1 MDLIS
6 RWHEALER
14 EPGSPSTFL
23 RQVLASGA
31 SYRGQPLCVYRRPHI
46 ISGATVKELTRS
58 LSQFHGAVRRLRN
71 VIIEQGLDGEL
82 VSSLGLRQ
90 GALELARIHPGYES
104 AALVARV
111 DCFVGPDGPKFLE
124 LNAESPAG
132 IAYADALVQVFDRDP
147 IRDLF
152 PELTSFRSA
161 DAVVRAVLETW
172 RAWGGLGLPEVAIVD
187 FAEVPTWPE
196 FVLFRQ
202 RFRAAG
208 VPCSII
214 DPRHLEWDGTRLRH
228 GDRIIEVVYRRVL
241 VEDILQ
247 RPDDCRALVEA
258 YRAGAICMV
267 NNLRTPLLHGKGLFA
282 LLHDP
287 TMQKLLTPTQREMV
301 QRVIPYTVRADEA
314 ACETASR
321 DREAWVLKPMHG
333 HGGRGVV
340 LGHAVDDATWEAALA
355 SADHHVLQHQVSD
368 QRALFPDARDGYA
381 LKDCLVDLDPFLIRG
396 RLAGF
401 LCRLSEGPL
410 ANVSAGA
417 SQVPVYVS

>member
-6 RWHEALER
+6 RWHEAVER
-14 EPGSPSTFL
+14 DPRSPSVFL

-31 SYRGQPLCVYRRPHI
+31 SYGGLPLCVHRRPHI
-46 ISGATVKELTRS
+46 ISSATVKELTRS
-58 LSQFHGAVRRLRN
+58 LSLFHGAVRRVRN
-71 VIIEQGLDGEL
+71 AVIQQGLDGE
-82 VSSLGLRQ
+82 VVRSLGLRD
-90 GALELARIHPGYES
+90 GALALARIHPGYES

-132 IAYADALVQVFDRDP
+132 IAYADALVQVFDQDP

-152 PELTSFRSA
+152 PHLTSFRSA
-161 DAVVRAVLETW
+161 DAVVRAVRETW
-172 RAWGGLGLPEVAIVD
+172 RSWGGLGRPEVAIVD
-187 FAEVPTWPE
+187 FEGVPTWPE

-208 VPCSII
+208 VPCSIV
-214 DPRHLEWDGTRLRH
+214 DPRRLEWDGSRLRH
-228 GDRIIEVVYRRVL
+228 GDQVIEVVYRRLL
-241 VEDILQ
+241 VEDVLQ
-247 RPDDCRALVEA
+247 RPDDCRALIEA

-287 TMQKLLTPTQREMV
+287 TMQPLLSPAQREMV
-301 QRVIPYTVRADEA
+301 RRVIPHTVRADEA
-314 ACETASR
+314 ACEKASR
-321 DREAWVLKPMHG
+321 EREAWVLKPMHG

-340 LGHAVDDATWEAALA
+340 LGHTVDDATWESALA
-355 SADHHVLQHQVSD
+355 TADHHVLQHHVPT

-381 LKDCLVDLDPFLIRG
+381 LKDCMIDLDPFLIRG

>member
-6 RWHEALER
+6 RWHEAVHR
-14 EPGSPSTFL
+14 APRPPSAFL
-23 RQVLASGA
+23 REVLASGA
-31 SYRGQPLCVYRRPHI
+31 TYRGQPLCVHRRPHI
-46 ISGATVKELTRS
+46 ISSATVKDLTRS
-58 LSQFHGAVRRLRN
+58 LTRFHSAVRRVRN
-71 VIIEQGLDGEL
+71 AMMDQGLDGEF
-82 VSSLGLRQ
+82 VRSMGLRER
-90 GALELARIHPGYES
+90 ALDLARIDPGYDS

-132 IAYADALVQVFDRDP
+132 IAYADALVQVFDQDP

-152 PELTSFRSA
+152 PQLTSFRSA

-172 RAWGGLGLPEVAIVD
+172 RSWGGLGLPEVAIVD
-187 FAEVPTWPE
+187 FAEVPTSPE

-208 VPCSII
+208 VPCRVT
-214 DPRHLEWDGTRLRH
+214 DPRQLEWDGNRLRQ

-247 RPDDCRALVEA
+247 RPNDCRALVEA

-267 NNLRTPLLHGKGLFA
+267 NSLRTPLLHGKGLFA

-287 TMQKLLTPTQREMV
+287 AMQKLLSPAQREMV
-301 QRVIPYTVRADEA
+301 RRVIPYTVQADEP
-314 ACETASR
+314 ACEAAAR
-321 DREAWVLKPMHG
+321 NREAWVLKPMHG

-340 LGHAVDDATWEAALA
+340 LGHAVDDTTWEAALA
-355 SADHHVLQHQVSD
+355 DADHHVLQRRVPT
-368 QRALFPDARDGYA
+368 QRALFPDARQGYA
-381 LKDCLVDLDPFLIRG
+381 LTDCMVDLNPFLIRG